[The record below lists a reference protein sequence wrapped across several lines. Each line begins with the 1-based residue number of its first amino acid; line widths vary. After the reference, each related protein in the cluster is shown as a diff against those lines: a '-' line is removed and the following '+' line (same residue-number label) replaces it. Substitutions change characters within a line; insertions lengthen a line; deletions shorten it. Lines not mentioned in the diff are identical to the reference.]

1 MTEYRLFVEVD
12 VCSIMRGDLGLLGAS
27 ACIRQVMIRR
37 SRRCPSIRSGIRQV
51 MTRRIRVV
59 PVPGSGLGKA
69 TISKIAC
76 CVLTFFNR
84 LFGNNALIRC
94 RPDVLRATA

>member
-1 MTEYRLFVEVD
+1 MFR
-12 VCSIMRGDLGLLGAS
+12 SIMRGDLGLLGAS

-51 MTRRIRVV
+51 MTRRIRRC
-59 PVPGSGLGKA
+59 SGPRIR
-69 TISKIAC
+69 TWQ
-76 CVLTFFNR
+76 
-84 LFGNNALIRC
+84 GNNLKNSLLRVNIFQQIIWQQRLIRC